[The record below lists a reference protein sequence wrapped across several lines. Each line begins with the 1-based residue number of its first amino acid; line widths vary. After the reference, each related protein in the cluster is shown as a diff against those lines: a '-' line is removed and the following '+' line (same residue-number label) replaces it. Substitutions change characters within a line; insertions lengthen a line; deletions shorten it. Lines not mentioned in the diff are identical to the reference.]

1 MHKLVPA
8 AVVAALLAATPLAHA
23 GDFFVN
29 GQAGRID
36 MDGDDFDG
44 DESSLQQAS
53 AGYRWGIG
61 MAQVGIE
68 GGLGRLGEREDSTQ
82 STSPGGTID
91 NNYQLASRYGF
102 VGLNARIKPP
112 AIPLYAIGR
121 AGYIGMRHEL
131 ESTSIDSPVG
141 GPPVTQRS
149 TFDRTDGGT
158 YVGVGV
164 GTTILP
170 MLDVGL
176 MVNQYNVAQ
185 VEYDTVE
192 DEYRLSGDKRD
203 ARSVSLMLE
212 YRF

>member
-1 MHKLVPA
+1 MHKLAPA
-8 AVVAALLAATPLAHA
+8 AAIAALLAATPLAHA
-23 GDFFVN
+23 GDFFIN

-36 MDGDDFDG
+36 LDGDDFDG
-44 DESSLQQAS
+44 DESSLVQAS
-53 AGYRWGIG
+53 AGYRWGLG

-68 GGLGRLGEREDSTQ
+68 GGLGKLGELDD
-82 STSPGGTID
+82 TSRSESPSGVVD
-91 NNYQLASRYGF
+91 NSYQLDSRYGF
-102 VGLNARIKPP
+102 VGLNARVKPP
-112 AIPLYAIGR
+112 VLPVYAIGR

-131 ESTSIDSPVG
+131 ESTSIDAPVG

-158 YVGVGV
+158 YVGIGV

-176 MVNQYNVAQ
+176 MVNQYRVSQ
-185 VEYDTVE
+185 VEYDAVS
-192 DEYRLSGDKRD
+192 DEYRLSDDKRD
-203 ARSVSLMLE
+203 ARSITLTAE

>member
-1 MHKLVPA
+1 MHKLAPA
-8 AVVAALLAATPLAHA
+8 ALFVASLAAAPATLA
-23 GDFFVN
+23 GDFFIN

-36 MDGDDFDG
+36 LDGDDFDG
-44 DESSLQQAS
+44 DESSLAQAS
-53 AGYRWGIG
+53 AGYRWGLG

-68 GGLGRLGEREDSTQ
+68 GGLGKLGELEDQSRSSTV
-82 STSPGGTID
+82 GGFVD
-91 NNYQLASRYGF
+91 NSYQLDSRYGF
-102 VGLNARIKPP
+102 VGLNARVKPP
-112 AIPLYAIGR
+112 LVPLYAIGR

-131 ESTSIDSPVG
+131 ASTSIDNTGTTPI
-141 GPPVTQRS
+141 TRRS

-176 MVNQYNVAQ
+176 MVNQYRVSQ
-185 VEYDTVE
+185 VEYDAAS
-192 DEYRLSGDKRD
+192 DEYELSGDKRN
-203 ARSVSLMLE
+203 ARSVTLTAE